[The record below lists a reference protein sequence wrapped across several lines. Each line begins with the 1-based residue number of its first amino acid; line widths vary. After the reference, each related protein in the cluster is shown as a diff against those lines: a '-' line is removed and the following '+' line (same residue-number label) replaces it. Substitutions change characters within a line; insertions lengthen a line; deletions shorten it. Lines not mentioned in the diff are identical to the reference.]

1 MGAKAIFV
9 GTVSALAL
17 ASAVAACPDY
27 DVAVIGAGT
36 AGAVAAIQSA
46 RAGARTLLVEQGF
59 QPGGNMT
66 TGGVNFPGL
75 FHAWGRQVIDGVGYG
90 LVTNAVAMA
99 NGSLPDFTRD
109 PGRRHWKHQIA
120 VSIPLYVLLVEEAF
134 TRSGVEVR
142 YHSAPK
148 SVVPNGG
155 GWEIVLSEMGAERTV
170 RSKVVVDC
178 TGNAA
183 VVDLAGAERMRGE
196 TTSPGSFAYSM
207 DPHGTVSAEDLEV
220 AEKAFAQAVADGE
233 LLPTDKRQGLRTY
246 LDHSRCMSVANYVD
260 GADSSTAE
268 RRTDSNRRGRA
279 AVLRMYRFLRR
290 QRGFENLELT
300 AIAAETGVRETYR
313 ARCDYVLTQDDYT
326 SGRFFPDSVCNAFY
340 PIDLHEVRTG
350 VHPKAL
356 SRGRVATVPL
366 RALVVAGAHNLLVAG
381 RCISSDRLANAAL
394 RVEATCM
401 ATGQVAGEAA
411 AFAAQ
416 RGCDVRDLPIG
427 ELRARLVKS
436 GAIVPSAGK
445 TEKKGD

>member
-1 MGAKAIFV
+1 M
-9 GTVSALAL
+9 TLAT
-17 ASAVAACPDY
+17 AVAACPGY

-46 RAGARTLLVEQGF
+46 RAGAKTLLVEQGF

-99 NGSLPDFTRD
+99 NGSLPDFARD
-109 PGRRHWKHQIA
+109 PGRRHWDHQIT
-120 VSIPLYVLLVEEAF
+120 VPIPLYVLLAEEAL

-148 SVVPNGG
+148 AVVLDGD
-155 GWEIVLSEMGAERTV
+155 GWRIVLSEMGAERTV
-170 RSKVVVDC
+170 RSKVLVDC

-183 VVDLAGAERMRGE
+183 VVDLAGAERMRE
-196 TTSPGSFAYSM
+196 ADTSPGSFAYSM
-207 DPHGTVSAEDLEV
+207 DPHGAVSAADLEA

-260 GADSSTAE
+260 GADNSTAE

-290 QRGFENLELT
+290 QKGFENLELT

-326 SGRFFPDSVCNAFY
+326 SGRFFPDSVCHAFY
-340 PIDLHEVRTG
+340 PIDLHDVKTG
-350 VHPKAL
+350 VQPKAL
-356 SRGRVATVPL
+356 FRGRVATVPL
-366 RALVVAGAHNLLVAG
+366 RALVVAGTRNLLVAG
-381 RCISSDRLANAAL
+381 RCVSSDRLANAAL

-401 ATGQVAGEAA
+401 ATGQAAGEAA

-416 RGCDVRDLPIG
+416 RGCDVRELPIG
-427 ELRARLVKS
+427 ELKERLVKS
-436 GAIVPSAGK
+436 GAIVPSARE
-445 TEKKGD
+445 TEQKGD